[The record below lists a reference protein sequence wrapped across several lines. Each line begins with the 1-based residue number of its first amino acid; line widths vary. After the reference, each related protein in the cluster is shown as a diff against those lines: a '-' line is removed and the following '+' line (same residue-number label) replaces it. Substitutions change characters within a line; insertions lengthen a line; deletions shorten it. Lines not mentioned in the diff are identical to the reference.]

1 MKESVVADSACLIA
15 LERIGRIGL
24 LPALFE
30 TILIPPEVER
40 EFGIMHEWL
49 RVETPQN
56 ADAVNSLKLLL
67 DHGEAEAIALAVE
80 KGARIILDDRQARN
94 VAAGFGLRVV
104 GTIGC
109 LLKAKRQ
116 GILAAVR
123 PVVEKLEAE
132 GFYLSDALKAEAF
145 RIAGE

>member
-1 MKESVVADSACLIA
+1 MKEPVVADSACLIA
-15 LERIGRIGL
+15 LERIDQTGL

-30 TILIPPEVER
+30 TILVPPEVEH
-40 EFGIMHEWL
+40 EFGTGHDWL
-49 RVETPQN
+49 RVETPQDVN
-56 ADAVNSLKLLL
+56 LVNSLRLML

-94 VAAGFGLRVV
+94 VAAGFGLRVI

-109 LLKAKRQ
+109 LLIAKKQ
-116 GILAAVR
+116 GVLAAVR
-123 PVVEKLEAE
+123 PVVKELEAA
-132 GFYLSDALKAEAF
+132 GFYLSEALKAEAF